1 MKDNSGKIILA
12 LLAGASAGIVAGLL
26 MAPDSGT
33 VSRGNLKNYAGK
45 LSKDLERAIQDNL
58 SKLDASALLSSIGIG
73 GKGGN
78 TGGGDADATG
88 GSATGGGSAA
98 GATAGGATAG
108 GGRKTGA
115 TGGGAGAGAEG
126 AGGSAAGEQGHS

>member
-45 LSKDLERAIQDNL
+45 LTKDIEKAVQDNL
-58 SKLDASALLSSIGIG
+58 AKLDASALLSSIGLG
-73 GKGGN
+73 GKGGAE
-78 TGGGDADATG
+78 GE
-88 GSATGGGSAA
+88 GGSAA
-98 GATAGGATAG
+98 GAGAAGGGATAG
-108 GGRKTGA
+108 RKGGA
-115 TGGGAGAGAEG
+115 QGGGSTAGAEG

>member
-26 MAPDSGT
+26 MVPDSGT

-45 LSKDLERAIQDNL
+45 LSKDLEKTFQDSL
-58 SKLDASALLSSIGIG
+58 SKIDTNAILGAIGLG

-78 TGGGDADATG
+78 AGGDDA
-88 GSATGGGSAA
+88 GGSAA
-98 GATAGGATAG
+98 GAGTSGAAGRRAGGAGVAD
-108 GGRKTGA
+108 
-115 TGGGAGAGAEG
+115 AGAGAEG
-126 AGGSAAGEQGHS
+126 AGGSATGEQGHS